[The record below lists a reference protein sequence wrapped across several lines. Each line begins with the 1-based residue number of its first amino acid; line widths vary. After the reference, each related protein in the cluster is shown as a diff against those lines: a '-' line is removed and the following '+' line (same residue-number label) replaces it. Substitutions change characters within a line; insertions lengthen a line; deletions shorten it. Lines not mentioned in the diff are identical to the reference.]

1 MVRPLFPG
9 WILML
14 TALRKFT
21 GTWVA
26 KVLFLLLIGSFAIWG
41 IEDVVRNAGRDSA
54 LARVDGQPIPIEEAQ
69 AAARREIS
77 RITRQLG
84 PSFQGNEEIRKA
96 LAAQAVEGLVMDRV
110 LRSEASRM
118 GVVVPDAAVTGAVFA
133 IPQFQG
139 VDGRFSRDV
148 LFNFLRTNELTEQ
161 QFLALMRADLAR
173 QQIAGAVRGGAIA
186 PATMAEPLT
195 RFMQERRTADV
206 ARFPTA
212 AAAQP
217 AAPTEAQLRRFHEN
231 NPNLFSTPALRE
243 AVVAMLTAEMLASEV
258 PVAEADIAAAYES
271 RRVQFE
277 TPERR
282 VLQQALLRDQA
293 AALLI
298 SEQWRAGADW
308 AAIEAATTAVQGQAS
323 ALPET
328 DRAGL
333 PLPSLAAA
341 AFTLAEGAVSPPV
354 QSPFGWH
361 VFRADQIT
369 PGQTRPLAEV
379 RDTLRQELALEK
391 ALDLAFERAT
401 RYEDQLAGG
410 ATLEEVARQ
419 HRLAFAVVRSDAQG
433 RDVSGAEVTMPV
445 RAVQR
450 AETLRLIF
458 AANAGD
464 AARLNEA
471 VDGFIGIELR
481 EIIPPT
487 LKPYEAV
494 EAEVGAAWMME
505 AQRRAQ
511 EEAATLMLTA
521 LRAGTVFDVAAAA
534 ANATA
539 GRLSLFGR
547 EPGRDSPVPA
557 ELLAPLFELA
567 AGAATMVAT
576 RDGFA
581 VGQVVA
587 IDIPDLAAEA
597 EALARMRTEVQRS
610 IADDL
615 EAQFQT
621 ALRAR
626 STVRVNQTLLES
638 LGR

>member
-1 MVRPLFPG
+1 
-9 WILML
+9 ML
-14 TALRKFT
+14 TALRKLA
-21 GTWVA
+21 GTWFA
-26 KVLFLLLIGSFAIWG
+26 KLLFVLLIGSFAIWG
-41 IEDVVRNAGRDSA
+41 IEDVVRNFGRDSA

-69 AAARREIS
+69 AASRREIT

-110 LRSEASRM
+110 LRSEASRL
-118 GVVVPDAAVTGAVFA
+118 GVVVPDAAVTSAVFA

-148 LFNFLRTNELTEQ
+148 LFNFLRTNDLTEQ
-161 QFLALMRADLAR
+161 QFLTLMRADLAR

-186 PATMAEPLT
+186 PSAMAEPLT
-195 RFMQERRTADV
+195 RFLQERRTADV

-212 AAAQP
+212 AAAAP
-217 AAPTEAQLRRFHEN
+217 AEPTEAQLRRFHEN
-231 NPNLFSTPALRE
+231 NGAQFSTPALRE
-243 AVVAMLTAEMLASEV
+243 AVVAMLTAEMLAPEV
-258 PVAEADIAAAYES
+258 QVADADIGAAYEA
-271 RRVQFE
+271 RRAQFE

-282 VLQQALLRDQA
+282 VLQQVLLRDQA

-298 SEQWRAGADW
+298 AEQWRAGAEW
-308 AAIEAATTAVQGQAS
+308 AAIEAAATAAQGQAV

-333 PLPSLAAA
+333 PLPSLAEA
-341 AFTLAEGAVSPPV
+341 AFALEQGAVSAPV

-361 VFRADQIT
+361 VFRAERIT
-369 PGQTRPLAEV
+369 PGSTRPLAEV
-379 RDTLRQELALEK
+379 RDTLRLELATEK

-410 ATLEEVARQ
+410 ATLEEVARDN
-419 HRLAFAVVRSDAQG
+419 RLAYAVVRTDAQG
-433 RDVSGAEVTMPV
+433 RDIAGAEVTLPV
-445 RAVQR
+445 RPVQR

-481 EIIPPT
+481 EIISPA
-487 LKPYEAV
+487 LKPYESV
-494 EAEVGAAWMME
+494 EAEVREAWRLD
-505 AQRRAQ
+505 AQKRAQ
-511 EEAATLMLTA
+511 EEAATAMLTA
-521 LRAGTVFDVAAAA
+521 LRAGTPFAEAAAA

-539 GRLSLFGR
+539 GRVGPFGR

-567 AGAATMVAT
+567 AGEATMAAT
-576 RDGFA
+576 RDGYA
-581 VGQVVA
+581 VGQVVT
-587 IDIPDLAAEA
+587 ITVPDLTAEA
-597 EALARMRTEVQRS
+597 EALTRMRTEVQRS

-621 ALRAR
+621 ALRTRA
-626 STVRVNQTLLES
+626 TVRVNQTLLES

>member
-1 MVRPLFPG
+1 
-9 WILML
+9 ML
-14 TALRKFT
+14 TALRKLA
-21 GTWVA
+21 GTWFA
-26 KVLFLLLIGSFAIWG
+26 KLLFVLLIGSFAIWG
-41 IEDVVRNAGRDSA
+41 IEDVVRNFGRDSA

-69 AAARREIS
+69 AAARREIT

-84 PSFQGNEEIRKA
+84 PNFQGNEEIRKA

-118 GVVVPDAAVTGAVFA
+118 GVIVPDAAVTSAVFS

-148 LFNFLRTNELTEQ
+148 LFNFLRSNDLTEQ
-161 QFLALMRADLAR
+161 QFLTLMRADLAR

-195 RFMQERRTADV
+195 RFLQERRIADV

-212 AAAQP
+212 AAAPP
-217 AAPTEAQLRRFHEN
+217 AAPTEAQLRRFYEN
-231 NPNLFSTPALRE
+231 NPAQFSTPPLRE
-243 AVVAMLTAEMLASEV
+243 AVVAVLTAEMLAAEV
-258 PVAEADIAAAYES
+258 QVAEADIATAYEA
-271 RRVQFE
+271 RRAQFE

-293 AALLI
+293 AAAAI
-298 SEQWRAGADW
+298 AAQWQAGADW
-308 AAIEAATTAVQGQAS
+308 ATIEAATTAAQGQAS

-333 PLPSLAAA
+333 PLPALAQASFA
-341 AFTLAEGAVSPPV
+341 LAEGAVSAPV

-361 VFRADQIT
+361 VFRAERII
-369 PGQTRPLAEV
+369 PGSTRSLDDVRAE
-379 RDTLRQELALEK
+379 LRQELALEK
-391 ALDLAFERAT
+391 ALDVAFERAT

-410 ATLEEVARQ
+410 ATLEEVARE
-419 HRLAFAVVRSDAQG
+419 HGLAYAVVRTDAQG
-433 RDVSGAEVTMPV
+433 HDAAGADVTMPV
-445 RAVQR
+445 RPVQR

-481 EIIPPT
+481 EIVAPA
-487 LKPYEAV
+487 LKPFETVETEVREA
-494 EAEVGAAWMME
+494 WRLD
-505 AQRRAQ
+505 AQKRAQ
-511 EEAATLMLTA
+511 EEAATAMLTA
-521 LRAGTVFDVAAAA
+521 LRAGTAFDAAAA
-534 ANATA
+534 VGNATT
-539 GRLSLFGR
+539 GRVGPLDR
-547 EPGRDSPVPA
+547 EPGRDSPVPP

-567 AGAATMVAT
+567 RGEATMVAT

-581 VGQVVA
+581 VGQVVEIQVA
-587 IDIPDLAAEA
+587 DLAAESA
-597 EALARMRTEVQRS
+597 ALERMRSEVRRS

-615 EAQFQT
+615 EAQLHA